1 MDPGACV
8 PDTDPGWGHGQGGC
22 VWPSPCR
29 WARARADATASGGHR
44 PDTQEDI
51 VAMMPLGFHLSHGFA
66 RAFQALGVVVLSMWT
81 SAVIIVALD
90 GNSHTYGLRV

>member
-1 MDPGACV
+1 
-8 PDTDPGWGHGQGGC
+8 
-22 VWPSPCR
+22 
-29 WARARADATASGGHR
+29 
-44 PDTQEDI
+44 